1 MDVQQMTN
9 QTHNNKNTIQTYT
22 DHTPHRK
29 FEEQTA
35 IHLSFCVCL
44 CTTPTRVCCQ
54 MCKSL
59 IVVNMFLSLLIQ
71 LMVIDF
77 VHQLARLSQLL
88 FESTLLHGFP
98 PEVPEMEQFVKRWT
112 ERTCLG
118 QLQTPNDSRWLRNRT
133 SKYQVPVKQKSMITN
148 RPPWNRELNHGCI
161 FWFFMAKQMKSFISS
176 RLWKCVWITCFNSL
190 MAMGV
195 ALARVRDCFRGS
207 LGSLIWN
214 NPEKVGDEMIFR
226 QSL

>member
-1 MDVQQMTN
+1 MDFHPKFQRWSNLLNDERREPVLANSRLQMTPDDSG
-9 QTHNNKNTIQTYT
+9 T
-22 DHTPHRK
+22 
-29 FEEQTA
+29 E
-35 IHLSFCVCL
+35 HLS
-44 CTTPTRVCCQ
+44 T
-54 MCKSL
+54 
-59 IVVNMFLSLLIQ
+59 
-71 LMVIDF
+71 
-77 VHQLARLSQLL
+77 
-88 FESTLLHGFP
+88 
-98 PEVPEMEQFVKRWT
+98 
-112 ERTCLG
+112 
-118 QLQTPNDSRWLRNRT
+118 
-133 SKYQVPVKQKSMITN
+133 VPVKQKSMITN

-226 QSL
+226 HMAQLLAILERSVSTEYHYAYVMCKLWALHRFLEAPWNHIWFLEGVNHPLQAY